1 MHSDVLVFHP
11 GTQHSWQTALA
22 LQQLDRLTCFATS
35 IFYDPDKWP
44 YRAERYLPGPLAR
57 RAHAEFRRFSHPSL
71 NPKLVRTTG
80 FAEWLE
86 RAARRKGYRNLA
98 TRIDNFGNR
107 QFARALEA
115 DIRSDRPF
123 ALWGYD
129 NVSLAPFTAAKE
141 VGRTCILD
149 RTNGDLREY
158 NQIMDGVFEEY
169 PEFFLSKD
177 YHIPA
182 DRLARND
189 REYALADVILTGSP
203 FAASTVRKHVTD
215 RAAAERVR
223 VLNYCFDEK
232 LFGAQPE
239 PAERR
244 RDEPLRFL
252 FVGQAGVRK
261 GIHLVLKVFERIPK
275 SAATLKIVGDL
286 QVPPAV
292 FARYADRVTYVPTV
306 ARADIPALMANADV
320 LLFPSYFEG
329 SALSLIEGLA
339 SGMALIQSANAG
351 CGVTPDT
358 GLLLPELNEQALYD
372 AVMTAIDDRQK
383 VQGWRSKAQAEATNY
398 SFARY
403 RESIGRLLESLPD

>member
-1 MHSDVLVFHP
+1 MSAPVAVFHP

-22 LQQLDRLTCFATS
+22 LQQLGQLAFYATS
-35 IFYDPDKWP
+35 IFYQPDRWP
-44 YRAERYLPGPLAR
+44 YRVERHAPAR
-57 RAHAEFRRFSHPSL
+57 LRARLHAEFRRFSHPALDPS
-71 NPKLVRTTG
+71 LVRTSG
-80 FAEWLE
+80 VAEWAERIAFRGGFRQLAKRIDGYGNRVFARTLE
-86 RAARRKGYRNLA
+86 GEIRSARR
-98 TRIDNFGNR
+98 FM
-107 QFARALEA
+107 
-115 DIRSDRPF
+115 
-123 ALWGYD
+123 LWGYD
-129 NVSLAPFTAAKE
+129 NSSLGPFTTAKGQ
-141 VGRTCILD
+141 GRTCILD
-149 RTNGDLREY
+149 RTNGDFREY
-158 NQIMDGVFEEY
+158 NAIMDGVYDAY

-182 DRLARND
+182 DRLAQND

-203 FAASTVRKHVTD
+203 FAAATVRKHVTD
-215 RAAAERVR
+215 RSAADRVR

-232 LFGAQPE
+232 LFGAQPA

-306 ARADIPALMANADV
+306 ARADVPALMTDADV

-351 CGVTPDT
+351 CGVTPKT
-358 GLLLPELNEQALYD
+358 GSLLPELTERALYD

-383 VQGWRSKAQAEATNY
+383 VQSWRAHAQAEASNY

-403 RESIGRLLESLPD
+403 RESIGVLLEELPG